1 MRNYWALLPAIAVIV
16 GLILLYAIPT
26 LINPQWTKTV
36 LNLFRQ
42 YPEDEQADAETGR
55 RAGVLGPQQVRSRR
69 MLAGLLVVGALALVG
84 FNVALNRESNAC
96 YTAARAFGAV
106 DGKSADDPCISMI
119 YGTFIG
125 DGTGPSFEEKQQP
138 VPVYQLVHKKDPT
151 YLRWIQNPPE
161 YDDNNLLIGTSLDCA
176 MDLRV
181 TEEADRIT
189 VVVDTDTPCPAD
201 DSVSLTAVRLK
212 QPVGSRKLVTVGGKE
227 MQQINPDV
235 ASWPKVLGKLVAGG

>member
-1 MRNYWALLPAIAVIV
+1 VRNYWALLPAIAVIV

-42 YPEDEQADAETGR
+42 YPEDEQAEPGLP
-55 RAGVLGPQQVRSRR
+55 AGVLGPQQIRSRR
-69 MLAGLLVVGALALVG
+69 MLAGLLVLGALALVG
-84 FNVALNRESNAC
+84 FNISLNRESNAC
-96 YTAARAFGAV
+96 YTAARAFGAI
-106 DGKSADDPCISMI
+106 DGKAADDPCISMI

-125 DGTGPSFEEKQQP
+125 DGTGPAFEEKPQP
-138 VPVYQLVHKKDPT
+138 VLTYQLVHKKRPT

-161 YDDNNLLIGTSLDCA
+161 YDDKNLLIGTSLDCA

-189 VVVDTDTPCPAD
+189 VLVDADSPCPAA
-201 DSVSLTAVRLK
+201 DSVSLTAVKLK
-212 QPVGSRKLVTVGGKE
+212 DPVGDRKLVTVGGKE

-235 ASWPKVLGKLVAGG
+235 LSWPKVLGKLVTGG